1 MGRNENGIHG
11 AESKQHGQECK
22 QHGTHRD
29 SAIYDF
35 DKIIDRQG
43 TLACKTDQMPKGC
56 PPDSVSAWIADM
68 DFACP
73 QPVINAMHERV
84 NHGIFGYTV
93 FESKAYL
100 DAVTGWF
107 ARRFGWNINPAHIV
121 FSPGVVP
128 AISVL
133 VQALTEPGDG
143 IVIQKPVYYPF
154 MSAIQAN
161 GRKVVNNPLVR
172 RNRDCEDPQ
181 CFDYVMDYG
190 GLEQAMADDSVKG
203 MILCSPHNPAGRVWT
218 RQELQQVLEI
228 CQRHGKWIICDE
240 IHCDLIRTGTVHTPL
255 LKLAE
260 ELCPTFCEKII
271 TCTAPTKTF
280 NLAGL
285 SISNIIIPGREFR
298 QKWEKTAVDQ
308 LDLFMGNPL
317 SMTSAMAAYGDGENW
332 LDQLR
337 SYLDGNIAFIRQF
350 VRDHLPEAA
359 VADCQGTYL
368 VWIDLRAYCS
378 MQSGGGEQKPEG
390 KSASGQTSDRNPE
403 GRTPDYRK
411 LKQAMQQVG
420 HLALDEGYIFGEEGQ
435 GYERI
440 NVAMPRSLVEEAM
453 KRMENAVRWL
463 EEEHEG

>member
-1 MGRNENGIHG
+1 MGRNENGRNATG
-11 AESKQHGQECK
+11 TLAPESKKCGQKSKQCGQESKQCGS
-22 QHGTHRD
+22 HRD
-29 SAIYDF
+29 LTIYDF
-35 DKIIDRQG
+35 GKIIDRQG

-73 QPVINAMHERV
+73 QPVTSALHERV

-93 FESKAYL
+93 YESKPYL

-107 ARRFGWNINPAHIV
+107 ARRFGWNIDPAHIV

-172 RNRDCEDPQ
+172 RNRDCEDSQ
-181 CFDYVMDYG
+181 CFDYVMDYA
-190 GLEQAMADDSVKG
+190 GLEQALADDSVRG

-218 RQELQQVLEI
+218 RRELQQVLEI

-240 IHCDLIRTGTVHTPL
+240 IHCDLTRNGTIHTPL

-260 ELCPTFCEKII
+260 ELCPDFCEKII

-317 SMTSAMAAYGDGENW
+317 SMTAAMAAYDDGENW

-350 VRDHLPEAA
+350 VRDHIPEAA

-390 KSASGQTSDRNPE
+390 GK
-403 GRTPDYRK
+403 PDYRK

-453 KRMENAVRWL
+453 KRMEKAVRWL